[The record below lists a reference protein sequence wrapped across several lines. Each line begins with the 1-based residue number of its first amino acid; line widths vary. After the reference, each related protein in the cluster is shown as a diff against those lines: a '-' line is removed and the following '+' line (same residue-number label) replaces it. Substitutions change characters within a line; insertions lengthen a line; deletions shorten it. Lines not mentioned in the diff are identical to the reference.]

1 MTTALGRYGIWS
13 AALRAE
19 PNGDNGE
26 VIEAVQE
33 LEELGYGALWIGGS
47 SDVSHAAPLVE
58 ATSSIVLATGI
69 LSIWQ
74 HDAAEVAARHTAL
87 TAAHPGRFLLGL
99 GASHAQLAAA
109 YQRPYSTM
117 VSYLDALDAA
127 ERPVPASERV
137 LAALGPKML
146 KLAADRAAGA
156 HPYLVTAEHTAEARA
171 TLGENALLAPEL
183 KVILETDPERARTIA
198 RDCLA
203 LYLALPNYTN
213 NFLRLGFTE
222 EDLANGGSD
231 RLVDAVFA
239 WGDAERVR
247 ARTDEF
253 LAAGADHLAL
263 QVVESSDAKG
273 LPREGYRRLAE
284 VLRIKG

>member
-1 MTTALGRYGIWS
+1 MALGRYGIWS
-13 AALRAE
+13 IELRAQ
-19 PNGDNGE
+19 PNADNGE

-33 LEELGYGALWIGGS
+33 LEELGYGALWIGGN
-47 SDVSHAAPLVE
+47 SDISHAAPLVE

-69 LSIWQ
+69 LSIWE
-74 HDAAEVAARHTAL
+74 HDPADVAARHTAL

-99 GASHAQLAAA
+99 GASHAKLAAA
-109 YQRPYSTM
+109 YERPYSKM
-117 VSYLDALDAA
+117 VSYLDALDEA
-127 ERPVPASERV
+127 EPPVPVNERV

-146 KLAADRAAGA
+146 KLAADRAVGA
-156 HPYLVTAEHTAEARA
+156 HPYLVTAEHTAEARS
-171 TLGENALLAPEL
+171 TLGESALLAPEL
-183 KVILETDPERARTIA
+183 KVVLEPDPERARAIA
-198 RDCLA
+198 RDYLA
-203 LYLALPNYTN
+203 HYLALPNYTN

-222 EDLANGGSD
+222 DDFANGGSD
-231 RLVDAVFA
+231 RLVDAVVA

-263 QVVESSDAKG
+263 QLVEPSDAKG

-284 VLRIKG
+284 VLRLKG